1 MLGNIDYVIKR
12 AKKMCNVIF
21 GSKFDATVQL
31 GTSPPSPSPITA
43 PFYPTTKYLI

>member
-1 MLGNIDYVIKR
+1 MFYVIFMR
-12 AKKMCNVIF
+12 DSVQSGIWYDF
-21 GSKFDATVQL
+21 SATVQL